1 MLQDPMQ
8 HEADLNPQ
16 MASLYASMVDSD
28 EGASLK
34 YIPAIVVNGA
44 KLAKITKEDVTPKKS
59 SVLYMTLGV
68 SPPAEVIEG
77 FVRRIWKSYDPD
89 KVVLGPDS
97 LSKLGSIIGI
107 TIKTDKYTKENSMIQ
122 YVRLLIDI
130 PLNGAFPIYIEFV
143 NDMDV
148 VVRKHKQKRMESR
161 VVDKGIPNEPQ
172 QQPRQPTPN
181 EGFNIVPSKHLARLH
196 TRTYSEE
203 MQTPQSHT
211 AIKSKTFLHY
221 IGTWLKH
228 SDHEAILMGLS
239 KKAGYGSN
247 GYCLVCPYHEK
258 DFATCLENCEL
269 SEMRTM
275 VPYYTWTNKSVWTRL
290 NRVTFDY
297 THTSYKSNALSNY
310 TSLIISFPNN
320 HKPKATFQY
329 CNIWSRHLHFPG
341 YRQSKGKNQVLK
353 HQEEECRNHYIKV
366 LSSMLS
372 LIKQQ
377 SKPDWIK
384 YGDECTRYFFTRVK
398 QRKLAT
404 YIYTLQDQSGHA
416 AE

>member
-59 SVLYMTLGV
+59 SILYMTLGV

-122 YVRLLIDI
+122 YARLLIDI

-161 VVDKGIPNEPQ
+161 V
-172 QQPRQPTPN
+172 PRQPTPN

-203 MQTPQSHT
+203 MQTPQEGENLANLESKPIFSHYIGENRPSHT

-247 GYCLVCPYHEK
+247 GYCLCGIGFRGKGFCYMFRE
-258 DFATCLENCEL
+258 F
-269 SEMRTM
+269 
-275 VPYYTWTNKSVWTRL
+275 
-290 NRVTFDY
+290 TFDY

-353 HQEEECRNHYIKV
+353 NQEEECRNHYIKV

-404 YIYTLQDQSGHA
+404 YIYTLQDQSRHA
-416 AE
+416 TE